1 MCAVSGPGGKG
12 EMKTPR
18 ILIALFAVVLFG
30 CSRHPNAVAR
40 AKPVQAPW
48 GKTSDRVNVDLYTL
62 ANAKGAEARIITYGG
77 IVVSLRVPDRSG
89 ALGDVVAGFD
99 NLEGYLTPAPY
110 FGALIGR
117 YGNRIGG
124 AQFSLSG
131 AEYTLT
137 KNDGDNQLH
146 GGPRG
151 FDKRVW
157 HARLLT
163 PQSLELSYLSKD
175 GEEGYPG
182 NLLVTVV
189 YSLTDSNELKI
200 DYSATTD
207 KETVVNLT
215 HHSYFNLAG
224 DGDIL
229 GHQLSI
235 RADRFTPVDRT
246 LIPTGELRS
255 VAGTPFDFR
264 TATSI
269 GERIEQQDEQ
279 LIFGRGYDHNWVL
292 NRAGSSLESA
302 AIVTDP
308 KSGRVM
314 EVLTTTPGLQFYSG
328 NFLDGTLQG
337 KKRTYTRRSAFCLE
351 TQFFPDSPNKPAF
364 PSTILRPGSTFRSTT
379 VYRFSVL

>member
-1 MCAVSGPGGKG
+1 MMTQFT
-12 EMKTPR
+12 MKISR
-18 ILIALFAVVLFG
+18 FLIALLAAVLIG
-30 CSRHPNAVAR
+30 CSSPPKTTAPAR
-40 AKPVQAPW
+40 QVQTAW
-48 GKTSDRVNVDLYTL
+48 GKTPDGAGVDLYTL

-77 IVVSLRVPDRSG
+77 TVVSLRVPNRSG
-89 ALGDVVAGFD
+89 VLGDVVAGFD
-99 NLEGYLTPAPY
+99 NLDGYLTPAPY

-124 AQFSLSG
+124 ARFSLNG
-131 AEYTLT
+131 TEYSLT
-137 KNDGDNQLH
+137 KNEGRNQLH
-146 GGPRG
+146 GGLRG
-151 FDKRVW
+151 FDKRLW
-157 HARLLT
+157 DAKMLS

-182 NLLVTVV
+182 NLLVSVAYT
-189 YSLTDSNELKI
+189 LTDSNELKI

-224 DGDIL
+224 EGDIL

-235 RADRFTPVDRT
+235 HADSFTPVDGE
-246 LIPTGELRS
+246 LIPTGELRN

-264 TATSI
+264 NAKAI
-269 GERIEQQDEQ
+269 GEHIEKQDQQ
-279 LIFGRGYDHNWVL
+279 LIFGRGYDHNWAL
-292 NRAGSSLESA
+292 NRAGSGLESA
-302 AIVTDP
+302 AIVTEP

-328 NFLDGTLQG
+328 NFLDGTLKG
-337 KKRTYTRRSAFCLE
+337 KGRTYTRRSAFCLE

-364 PSTILRPGSTFRSTT
+364 PSTVLRPGTTFRSTT
-379 VYRFSVL
+379 VYRFSIM

>member
-1 MCAVSGPGGKG
+1 MTNRFTMQSFRV
-12 EMKTPR
+12 
-18 ILIALFAVVLFG
+18 LIALLAAALVG
-30 CSRHPNAVAR
+30 CSSPPTAA
-40 AKPVQAPW
+40 APAEQTQTAW
-48 GKTSDRVNVDLYTL
+48 GRTPDGTSVELYTL
-62 ANAKGAEARIITYGG
+62 KNAKGAEARIITYGG
-77 IVVSLRVPDRSG
+77 ILVSLKVPDRAG
-89 ALGDVVAGFD
+89 VLGDVVAGFD

-124 AQFSLSG
+124 ARFSLNG
-131 AEYTLT
+131 TEYKLT
-137 KNDGDNQLH
+137 KNDGGNQLH

-157 HARLLT
+157 HAKQLS
-163 PQSLELSYLSKD
+163 PESLELSYLSPD
-175 GEEGYPG
+175 GEESYPG

-189 YSLTDSNELKI
+189 YALTDSNELKI

-224 DGDIL
+224 GGDIL

-235 RADRFTPVDRT
+235 HADRFTPVDKE
-246 LIPTGELRS
+246 LIPTGELRN

-264 TATSI
+264 TGKLI
-269 GERIEQQDEQ
+269 GERIEQRDQQ
-279 LIFGRGYDHNWVL
+279 LTFGRGYDHNWVL
-292 NRAGSSLESA
+292 TRSGSGLESA
-302 AIVTDP
+302 AIATEP

-314 EVLTTTPGLQFYSG
+314 EVLTTMPGLQFYSG
-328 NFLDGTLQG
+328 NFLDGTLKG
-337 KKRTYTRRSAFCLE
+337 KGLTYTHRSAFCLE

-364 PSTILRPGSTFRSTT
+364 PSTILRPGSMFRSTT
-379 VYRFSVL
+379 VYRFSVM